1 MFENLIYLDNAAT
14 GFPKPEDTYVS
25 MDQFYRHFGVNPG
38 RSGYDLCIEAGQM
51 LESTRRLL
59 TAFFN
64 GTDWTRLVFSYNSTD
79 ALNLALFGLLQSG
92 DHAITTTIEHNSV
105 LRPLHHL
112 REFNGV
118 EVDIV
123 EFDARGFVDP
133 DDIRKRFRKNTK
145 VVAINHASNV
155 IGTVQPV
162 GEIGKI
168 CREHGVSLVV
178 DSSQSAGKVPI
189 DVQAMNI
196 DVLCFTG
203 HKSLMG
209 PTGIGGAYVAEGV
222 NVRHTRAGGTG
233 VKSAQKTHLDEYPYR
248 LEYGTPNMAGIAGL
262 NAGVKW
268 VQKQGLE
275 AIHEHEMT
283 LTTRLRDGLR
293 AIDGVTLY
301 CQEDLANHIAVL
313 LFNVN
318 GLEAGDTGT
327 ILDVDHNIAC
337 RTGLH
342 CAPLVHEQLGTAAIN
357 GGVRFGLGPFNTEE
371 HIDHAIAS
379 VAEIAAMRARA

>member
-1 MFENLIYLDNAAT
+1 MDNLIYLDNAAT
-14 GFPKPEDTYVS
+14 SFPKPEDTYVF
-25 MDQFYRHFGVNPG
+25 MDKFYRKFGVNPG

-51 LESTRRLL
+51 LEQTRRML
-59 TAFFN
+59 TTFFN

-79 ALNLALFGLLQSG
+79 SLNLALFGLLSPG
-92 DHAITTTIEHNSV
+92 DHAITTNIEHNSV
-105 LRPLHHL
+105 LRPLYHL
-112 REFNGV
+112 RQFNGV

-123 EFDARGFVDP
+123 EFDEKGFVDP
-133 DDIRKRFRKNTK
+133 DDVRKRFKKNTK

-162 GEIGKI
+162 AEIGRF

-222 NVRHTRAGGTG
+222 TVRHTRAGGTG
-233 VKSAQKTHLDEYPYR
+233 VKSAQRTHLEEYPYR

-268 VQKQGLE
+268 VQKQGL
-275 AIHEHEMT
+275 ASIHEHEMA
-283 LTTRLRDGLR
+283 LMTRLRDGLQ

-301 CQEDLANHIAVL
+301 CQDDLAGHIAVL

-342 CAPLVHEQLGTAAIN
+342 CAPLVHEQLGTAEIH

-379 VAEIAAMRARA
+379 VREIAAMRAKT